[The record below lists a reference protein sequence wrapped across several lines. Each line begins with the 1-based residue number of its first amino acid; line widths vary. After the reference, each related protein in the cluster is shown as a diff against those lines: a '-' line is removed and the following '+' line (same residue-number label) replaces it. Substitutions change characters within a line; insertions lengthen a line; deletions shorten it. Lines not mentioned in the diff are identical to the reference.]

1 MSDNT
6 ISDSAAFDS
15 AMPDNAAP
23 DSAAP
28 DSAATDE
35 IRSGSVRSGFVPVI
49 LASES
54 PARRKL
60 LLDAGIRPT
69 VQVSRVDE
77 EAALQKRADEYGID
91 VKDISVSDRVLILA
105 SAKAHAVFERRQ
117 QFKAAVE
124 RAKGKYVVSKPLR
137 DGYGSI
143 DRVESL
149 PEVQKRQSI
158 QTATENGPLIIGC
171 DSLFEFDG
179 RVVGKPHTAQR
190 AEETLKL
197 MKSQRGTLWTGHCII
212 NMADGSE
219 EYELSHAQVVL
230 GDYSDEDIREYVKTG
245 EPLNVA
251 GGFTLDGLGA
261 AFIDSIQ
268 GDPSSIIGLSL
279 PTVRSAVEKL
289 AIAWPQLW
297 NAINEGEE
305 SPEPRPAVG
314 NEVSSGEEQTA
325 VPARENIEAR
335 SGLNRKYPVS
345 VPDTNVRQPGDSWVE
360 CDCGRSHWGANHAAG
375 MLIARADENGN
386 ATHVLLQ
393 HRALWSAEGGKWGIP
408 GGAVASGESVIA
420 GALRET
426 NEEAG
431 VEPDSV
437 DIVGAWCED
446 HGSWSYTTVF
456 AFEREGFEI
465 IPSAA
470 DDESIDVAWV
480 DVNEVSD
487 LPLLSAFA
495 RDWPAFAQ
503 KLSGL
508 YAENIMAE

>member
-1 MSDNT
+1 M
-6 ISDSAAFDS
+6 
-15 AMPDNAAP
+15 
-23 DSAAP
+23 
-28 DSAATDE
+28 
-35 IRSGSVRSGFVPVI
+35 R
-49 LASES
+49 
-54 PARRKL
+54 
-60 LLDAGIRPT
+60 
-69 VQVSRVDE
+69 
-77 EAALQKRADEYGID
+77 Y
-91 VKDISVSDRVLILA
+91 
-105 SAKAHAVFERRQ
+105 
-117 QFKAAVE
+117 
-124 RAKGKYVVSKPLR
+124 
-137 DGYGSI
+137 
-143 DRVESL
+143 
-149 PEVQKRQSI
+149 
-158 QTATENGPLIIGC
+158 
-171 DSLFEFDG
+171 
-179 RVVGKPHTAQR
+179 
-190 AEETLKL
+190 
-197 MKSQRGTLWTGHCII
+197 
-212 NMADGSE
+212 
-219 EYELSHAQVVL
+219 
-230 GDYSDEDIREYVKTG
+230 
-245 EPLNVA
+245 
-251 GGFTLDGLGA
+251 
-261 AFIDSIQ
+261 
-268 GDPSSIIGLSL
+268 
-279 PTVRSAVEKL
+279 AVEKL